1 MIMYFMLDYLSKF
14 WYLYFVKK
22 IKPLGYCRTQWLK
35 SAIAREL
42 GGLSRMVGP
51 MLGPMVVYNLFNST
65 RLGFLPS
72 TLKYRR
78 AEGGGL

>member
-1 MIMYFMLDYLSKF
+1 MYFWLDYLSNF
-14 WYLYFVKK
+14 WYLYFIKK
-22 IKPLGYCRTQWLK
+22 FKPLGYCGTQWLK
-35 SAIAREL
+35 SAIAIEL
-42 GGLSRMVGP
+42 VGLSRMVGP
-51 MLGPMVVYNLFNST
+51 MLGPRVVYDLSNST